1 MLDNCHQLH
10 FMLLL
15 RKRMQEPRAILLG
28 AIANG
33 SQGSQNILTLQK
45 MSTLI
50 DGLSDGKPSRGGIT
64 ARRIIK
70 KRKYQ
75 H

>member
-50 DGLSDGKPSRGGIT
+50 DGLSDGKLSRGGIA

>member
-10 FMLLL
+10 FMLL

-28 AIANG
+28 AIASG
-33 SQGSQNILTLQK
+33 SQGSQNILTLPK

-50 DGLSDGKPSRGGIT
+50 DGLSDGKLSRGGIT

>member
-1 MLDNCHQLH
+1 
-10 FMLLL
+10 
-15 RKRMQEPRAILLG
+15 MQEPRAILLG

-50 DGLSDGKPSRGGIT
+50 DGLSDGKLSRGGIA

>member
-33 SQGSQNILTLQK
+33 SQGSENILTLQK
-45 MSTLI
+45 CLRSLT
-50 DGLSDGKPSRGGIT
+50 DFPT
-64 ARRIIK
+64 ASSVAEESLLGE
-70 KRKYQ
+70 
-75 H
+75 